1 MEVRVLSAA
10 LFSVKRRADDAYS
23 LRLPLLFG
31 SELDALGWTAFVAAV
46 SEDLDSEEPSDRPSD
61 LAGLPS
67 EELAEVPSEELAEV
81 LSDLGSDDVD
91 SDLLSDLDS
100 DEFFESDA
108 ADFLYDSLR

>member
-61 LAGLPS
+61 LAGF
-67 EELAEVPSEELAEV
+67 PSEELAEV